1 MDLGLGSL
9 QRIVFRTGRHEVVG
23 WLHLL
28 VFISNLNHTLG
39 EFGFW
44 VGGRGDLSNIS
55 AKTATLFLP
64 MQLGLCPLDIKGGI
78 CARVAHVAE
87 NCLF

>member
-1 MDLGLGSL
+1 MTAVTFWIFVQRSDL
-9 QRIVFRTGRHEVVG
+9 IEY
-23 WLHLL
+23 
-28 VFISNLNHTLG
+28 LNHTLG